1 MHVVF
6 QYFFKISLYNNFSI
20 QNKFNCDVNE
30 VLKVSTVKI
39 WIQRLLGKKKKK
51 WIQCKV

>member
-6 QYFFKISLYNNFSI
+6 QNFLKIPLYNNFSI

-30 VLKVSTVKI
+30 VLKVSTVKNMDI
-39 WIQRLLGKKKKK
+39 TSIKRKEKKLDTM
-51 WIQCKV
+51 